1 MEIAIDFFLLLL
13 LLHIIGD
20 FYLQSEK
27 MCESKRQK
35 GTRSQSLY
43 LHLVIIA
50 LVFALPAVCCHAF
63 FPWFVLIVL
72 SHSVMDIGKSYLEKK
87 HPRYTLYYFFGDQ
100 LLHWIVLAFCASA
113 PNLPI
118 LPFQRQFLLLL
129 LGFSLLFKPTNI
141 LIALVL
147 RQFNV
152 TPRTEKT
159 LPSAGHLIG
168 NIERILTFVLVLLGQ
183 YSAIGFLIAAKSIM
197 RFRDNKQTTV
207 STEYVLC
214 GTLLSIGCAFIT
226 GICIKYFDK
235 ILVIAPIIYR

>member
-1 MEIAIDFFLLLL
+1 MEVTIDFFLLLL

-27 MCESKRQK
+27 MCENKRQK
-35 GTRSQSLY
+35 GIKSKCLY
-43 LHLVIIA
+43 LHLGIIT
-50 LVFALPAVCCHAF
+50 LVFAAPAICCHTF
-63 FPWFVLIVL
+63 IPWFALIIL
-72 SHSVMDIGKSYLEKK
+72 SHSVIDIGKSYFEKK
-87 HPRYTLYYFFGDQ
+87 YPRYTLYYFFGDQ
-100 LLHWIVLAFCASA
+100 LLHWAILAICASA
-113 PNLPI
+113 LALPA
-118 LPFQRQFLLLL
+118 LPFQRQFLLLI
-129 LGFSLLFKPTNI
+129 LGFALLFKPTNI
-141 LIALVL
+141 LITLVL
-147 RQFNV
+147 RQLNV

-168 NIERILTFVLVLLGQ
+168 NIERILTFVLVLLEQ

-226 GICIKYFDK
+226 GICIRYFDR
-235 ILVIAPIIYR
+235 ILTLLPFIYR